1 MNKHYRYLSHL
12 VKSVAILLIFYSA
25 SVSAQTRQEQV
36 HQMGHSI
43 MPFDLSKTVHIFKMT
58 ESGGVQRVIAKDPA
72 ATDQIALIQMHLQH
86 EAEMFQHG
94 NYSDPASLHG
104 SDMPGLKDLK
114 AGASLVKV
122 SYATLPSG
130 AEITFETTDLH
141 MLTALHR
148 WFGAQLSEHGADAR
162 SE

>member
-1 MNKHYRYLSHL
+1 
-12 VKSVAILLIFYSA
+12 
-25 SVSAQTRQEQV
+25 
-36 HQMGHSI
+36 
-43 MPFDLSKTVHIFKMT
+43 
-58 ESGGVQRVIAKDPA
+58 
-72 ATDQIALIQMHLQH
+72 
-86 EAEMFQHG
+86 MFQHG